1 MTVLVD
7 VVDQHQHRC
16 PGARHRRNKSACH
29 QAGQISGFS
38 SYVGLFSSHANEL
51 RKAHRSLRRVAC
63 HDQDTP
69 TCGARRKAQ
78 RRLSDEQVHRIAEG
92 YTAGKTVYELAVEF
106 SCHRATVSAV
116 LKRRGVA
123 LRLQPATK
131 VEVERMIALYQSGL
145 SLAAVGKNL
154 GINAS
159 TVLKYLRANGVPKR
173 SA

>member
-1 MTVLVD
+1 M
-7 VVDQHQHRC
+7 
-16 PGARHRRNKSACH
+16 
-29 QAGQISGFS
+29 
-38 SYVGLFSSHANEL
+38 VGLFSSHANEL

-63 HDQDTP
+63 HDQDTL

-78 RRLSDEQVHRIAEG
+78 RRLSDEQVDRIAEG
-92 YTAGKTVYELAVEF
+92 YAAGKTVYELAVEF

-159 TVLKYLRANGVPKR
+159 TVLKYLRANGVPTR